1 MSEEITKNGESK
13 EEISITI
20 NDAFQEYVK
29 QLPKKNKR
37 NSQSDVAKFVRWI
50 GGERFTSSI
59 APSEIGEYN
68 ENFGPKNTSRD
79 HTDRITFTK
88 EFLIFMKKKEYVKLN
103 LATHLRL
110 RKSKVSSKGKSMISS
125 PTIRLTQSGYN
136 EMTKQLASLQKERI
150 KLTAEIQRAA
160 ADGDVREN
168 APLEAARESQGMT
181 LGKIREIEATLK
193 AAVVIDGS
201 KSDSKIVQIGSKL
214 ELTDKTTKTSGKYQ
228 LVEANEANPLDGKIS
243 TVSPLGSAVLGQN
256 VVEEVN
262 VNTPRGNQVYIIS
275 KIL

>member
-68 ENFGPKNTSRD
+68 DNFGPKNTSRD
-79 HTDRITFTK
+79 LTDRITSTK

-110 RKSKVSSKGKSMISS
+110 R
-125 PTIRLTQSGYN
+125 
-136 EMTKQLASLQKERI
+136 
-150 KLTAEIQRAA
+150 
-160 ADGDVREN
+160 
-168 APLEAARESQGMT
+168 
-181 LGKIREIEATLK
+181 
-193 AAVVIDGS
+193 
-201 KSDSKIVQIGSKL
+201 
-214 ELTDKTTKTSGKYQ
+214 
-228 LVEANEANPLDGKIS
+228 
-243 TVSPLGSAVLGQN
+243 
-256 VVEEVN
+256 
-262 VNTPRGNQVYIIS
+262 
-275 KIL
+275 

>member
-1 MSEEITKNGESK
+1 MSEEITKNVESK
-13 EEISITI
+13 DEISISI
-20 NDAFQEYVK
+20 SDAFQEYVK

-37 NSQSDVAKFVRWI
+37 NAQSDVAKFVRWI
-50 GGERFTSSI
+50 GGERLTSSV

-79 HTDRITFTK
+79 LTDRITSTK
-88 EFLIFMKKKEYVKLN
+88 DFLIFIKKKEYVQLN

-136 EMTKQLASLQKERI
+136 EMTKQLALLQKERI
-150 KLTAEIQRAA
+150 KLTSDIQRAA

-181 LGKIREIEATLK
+181 MGKIKEIEATLK

-201 KSDSKIVQIGSKL
+201 RGDSNIVQIGTKL
-214 ELTDKTTKTSGKYQ
+214 ELTDKATKTPGKYQ
-228 LVEANEANPLDGKIS
+228 LVEPNEANPLDGKIS
-243 TVSPLGSAVLGQN
+243 TVSPLGSAILGKN
-256 VVEEVN
+256 KGEEVN
-262 VNTPRGNQVYIIS
+262 VNTPRGNQIYIIS

>member
-1 MSEEITKNGESK
+1 MSEEITKNVEAK
-13 EEISITI
+13 DAISISI

-37 NSQSDVAKFVRWI
+37 NAQADVAKFVRWI
-50 GGERFTSSI
+50 GGERNTSSI
-59 APSEIGEYN
+59 VPSEIGEYN

-79 HTDRITFTK
+79 LTDRITSTK
-88 EFLIFMKKKEYVKLN
+88 EFLIFIKKKEYVDLN

-110 RKSKVSSKGKSMISS
+110 RKSKVTSKGKSMMSS

-136 EMTKQLASLQKERI
+136 EMTKQLAALQKERI
-150 KLTAEIQRAA
+150 KLTSDIQKAA

-181 LGKIREIEATLK
+181 IGKIKEIEATLK

-201 KSDSKIVQIGSKL
+201 KSNSTTVQIGSKL
-214 ELTDKTTKTSGKYQ
+214 ELTEKSTKNSGKYQ

-243 TVSPLGSAVLGQN
+243 TVSPLSSG
-256 VVEEVN
+256 
-262 VNTPRGNQVYIIS
+262 
-275 KIL
+275 